1 MCLQDKHGLDH
12 RSSPVSSA
20 SRPRD
25 RLGSNRGNHHTNNSR
40 EAHNNHH
47 NNSNHTS
54 SNSRSSDNN
63 YSLRDWDTCRGS
75 EGRGVSDRGDSH
87 RDSRDRGVSECS
99 TGDATPTSEGEGDL
113 DTRRGDLGSTH
124 GVVSLSAAMDRIS
137 QPQVR
142 ILMTKEKLQT
152 NYSSLL
158 QSLCKPLF
166 LPSQFYHKALN

>member
-1 MCLQDKHGLDH
+1 MQDKHGLDH

-20 SRPRD
+20 SRPRE

-124 GVVSLSAAMDRIS
+124 GVVTLSAAMDRIS

-142 ILMTKEKLQT
+142 ILMTKEKLQMK
-152 NYSSLL
+152 YSFSF
-158 QSLCKPLF
+158 KF
-166 LPSQFYHKALN
+166 